1 MEIPFIDFFA
11 GPGGLCEGFSQHP
24 GFRCVLSV
32 EMDPWAIET
41 LTTRAFVHQFGEEGP
56 PQEYYE
62 YAAGAISRN
71 ELFALYK
78 EEARKAKE
86 VVCHAELGTRP
97 GNEKVN
103 KKLKAL
109 GERIIGESILLGG
122 PPCQAYSLV
131 GRSRQLG
138 EGTPLQDPKA
148 EAERQKKLKQQRLDF
163 ANDDK
168 HVLYRKYLHVLRRW
182 KPMGFVMENVKGI
195 LSSKQY
201 WRKDGKKLSV
211 FERILHDLKKQGY
224 TLTTLVPNQKAP
236 NQKRFWPEHLT
247 GKDFVVKASD
257 FGVPQHRERVF
268 VIGIRDDVSG
278 NIDLEKLKLE
288 VANSVVTTEQAIG
301 DLPKIRSGLNKSD
314 KFDPEKTSEWARA
327 IRSGLK
333 EREFPASKLP
343 TIKSFVHESQGGN
356 FVKESLGEVPEGA
369 SVFHDFVRDDNLPGV
384 LHHKARGH
392 MASDLARYWFAANFV
407 EKRGLSP
414 SMMDFIDAGLQ
425 PDHKGITEAL
435 KVLKRLEE
443 LERLETEEAEEERQA
458 IEEKGTYKIS
468 FADRFRVQVADT
480 PSTTITS
487 HISRDGHYYIHYDP
501 VQCRS
506 LTVREAARLQSFP
519 DNYIFEGPRTEQYKQ
534 VGNAVPPLLGRA
546 IAEEI
551 AAAFTATQH

>member
-1 MEIPFIDFFA
+1 METPFIDFFA

-24 GFRCVLSV
+24 DFRCVLSV
-32 EMDPWAIET
+32 EMDPWAVET
-41 LTTRAFVHQFGEEGP
+41 LTTRAFVHQFGDEGP

-62 YAAGAISRN
+62 YATGAISRD
-71 ELFALYK
+71 ELFALYG
-78 EEARKAKE
+78 EEARRAKE
-86 VVCHAELGTRP
+86 VVCHAELGTRK
-97 GNEKVN
+97 GNAKVN

-109 GERIIGESILLGG
+109 GDRLIKNSILLGG

-131 GRSRQLG
+131 GRSRKLG

-163 ANDDK
+163 ANDEK
-168 HVLYRKYLHVLRRW
+168 HVLYRKYLNVLRRW
-182 KPMGFVMENVKGI
+182 QPMGFVMENVKGI

-211 FERILHDLKKQGY
+211 FDRILHDLKKQGY
-224 TLTTLVPNQKAP
+224 ELTALAP
-236 NQKRFWPEHLT
+236 NQDFLWYEDPT
-247 GKDFVVKASD
+247 GTDFVVKASD

-268 VIGIRDDVSG
+268 VIGIRHDVLG
-278 NIDLEKLKLE
+278 KIDLEKLKLE

-314 KFDPEKTSEWARA
+314 KFDPEKTSDWARA

-333 EREFPASKLP
+333 ERKFPASKLP

-369 SVFHDFVRDDNLPGV
+369 SVFHDFVRDDNLTGV
-384 LHHKARGH
+384 LHHVARGH
-392 MASDLARYWFAANFV
+392 MASDLARYWFAANYAA
-407 EKRGLSP
+407 EHGQSP
-414 SMMDFIDAGLQ
+414 SMMDFIDTGLQ
-425 PDHKGITEAL
+425 PDHLGITEAIRAR
-435 KVLKRLEE
+435 KRLEE
-443 LERLETEEAEEERQA
+443 LELLETKEAEEERQA

-534 VGNAVPPLLGRA
+534 VGNAVPPLLGNL
-546 IAEEI
+546 IANQI
-551 AAAFTATQH
+551 ARSFQ

>member
-1 MEIPFIDFFA
+1 METPFIDFFA

-24 GFRCVLSV
+24 DFRCVLSV
-32 EMDPWAIET
+32 EMDPWAVET
-41 LTTRAFVHQFGEEGP
+41 LTTRAFVHQFGDEGP

-62 YAAGAISRN
+62 YATGAISRD
-71 ELFALYK
+71 ELFALYG
-78 EEARKAKE
+78 EEARRAKE
-86 VVCHAELGTRP
+86 VVCHAELGTRK
-97 GNEKVN
+97 GNAKVN

-109 GERIIGESILLGG
+109 GDRLIKNSILLGG

-131 GRSRQLG
+131 GRSRKLG

-163 ANDDK
+163 ANDEK
-168 HVLYRKYLHVLRRW
+168 HVLYRKYLNVLRRW
-182 KPMGFVMENVKGI
+182 QPMGFVMENVKGI

-211 FERILHDLKKQGY
+211 FDRILHDLKKQGY
-224 TLTTLVPNQKAP
+224 ELTALAP
-236 NQKRFWPEHLT
+236 NQDFLWYEDPT
-247 GKDFVVKASD
+247 GTDFVVKASD

-268 VIGIRDDVSG
+268 VIGIRHDVLG
-278 NIDLEKLKLE
+278 KIDLEKLKLE

-314 KFDPEKTSEWARA
+314 KFDPEKTSDWARA

-333 EREFPASKLP
+333 ERKFPASKLP

-369 SVFHDFVRDDNLPGV
+369 SVFHDFVRDDNLTGV
-384 LHHKARGH
+384 LHHVARGH
-392 MASDLARYWFAANFV
+392 MASDLARYWFAANYAA
-407 EKRGLSP
+407 EHGQSP
-414 SMMDFIDAGLQ
+414 SMMDFIDTGLQ
-425 PDHKGITEAL
+425 PDHLGITEAIRAR
-435 KVLKRLEE
+435 KRLEE
-443 LERLETEEAEEERQA
+443 LELLETKEAEEERQA

-534 VGNAVPPLLGRA
+534 VGNAVPPLLGNLIANQIARA
-546 IAEEI
+546 
-551 AAAFTATQH
+551 FQ